1 MPETPTSHSPSPT
14 TDSPSQ
20 VIFNVPN
27 QITIGRLFL
36 SIACFAF
43 LGTGFYLVA
52 LILFALAAG
61 TDWIDGYWARRYQQ
75 ITQLGRILDPFADK
89 FLICGVFIFLAA
101 VPKSEIVPWMAVL
114 VVAREMLVT
123 GIRSFFEEKGVDFS
137 ASWAGKW
144 KMVFQCAAVLLS
156 LLNLTWIEDGTFTSE
171 VPEWLEPSLVILVW
185 ISIIMTVYSGWGYVR
200 TALRLVRQA

>member
-1 MPETPTSHSPSPT
+1 MEETSTSDPDPVT
-14 TDSPSQ
+14 TDSPSK
-20 VIFNVPN
+20 VIFNIPN
-27 QITIGRLFL
+27 QITVARLFL

-156 LLNLTWIEDGTFTSE
+156 LFKLTCLKGGEFTPPASA
-171 VPEWLEPSLVILVW
+171 WLDPLLVTLVW
-185 ISIIMTVYSGWGYVR
+185 IAIAMTVYSGWGYVR
-200 TALRLVRQA
+200 TALRLVREA

>member
-1 MPETPTSHSPSPT
+1 MPETPTSH
-14 TDSPSQ
+14 SPSQ

-27 QITIGRLFL
+27 QITIARLFL

-101 VPKSEIVPWMAVL
+101 VSESEIVPWMAVL

-156 LLNLTWIEDGTFTSE
+156 LLKLTWIEGDTFSSG
-171 VPEWLEPSLVILVW
+171 VPGWLDPSLVILVW

-200 TALRLVRQA
+200 TALRLVREA

>member
-1 MPETPTSHSPSPT
+1 MEETSTSAPAPVT
-14 TDSPSQ
+14 TDSPSK
-20 VIFNVPN
+20 VIFNIPN
-27 QITIGRLFL
+27 QITGARLFL

-101 VPKSEIVPWMAVL
+101 VPDSEIVPWMAVL

-123 GIRSFFEEKGVDFS
+123 GIRSFFEDKGVDFS